1 MPKKPSKNG
10 RQNYDWDLIKM
21 DYVSDPQSSLKNI
34 SEKYGIRL
42 RTIADKSKA
51 DDWFATKKKFQAEV
65 VEKATAKLTSRA
77 TSKKADELANAI
89 KAATNIADAILKKS
103 QDPDQFCRYIVQ
115 EGSAE
120 SYGST
125 EYVFEKMDM
134 RAAKDALSALKSV
147 DELLRGY
154 HGIQKAE
161 ALIKQQ
167 YERER
172 LELEKERIALERERN
187 ALRSQN
193 MGAEDGSN
201 YGVVLIPE
209 VLSNE

>member
-65 VEKATAKLTSRA
+65 VEKATAKLTAKA

-115 EGSAE
+115 EGNAE
-120 SYGST
+120 SYGSA

-134 RAAKDALSALKSV
+134 RAAKEAISALKGV
-147 DELLRGY
+147 DDLLRGY
-154 HGIQKAE
+154 YNIQKAE
-161 ALIKQQ
+161 AL
-167 YERER
+167 
-172 LELEKERIALERERN
+172 EKARLERERFEFEK
-187 ALRSQN
+187 QK
-193 MGAEDGSN
+193 AEILKPDSTNSIRIEGFEKGWS
-201 YGVVLIPE
+201 E
-209 VLSNE
+209 

>member
-10 RQNYDWDLIKM
+10 RQNYDWEKIKN
-21 DYVSDPQSSLKNI
+21 DYVTDFTSSQKKI
-34 SEKYGIRL
+34 SEKYGISLVTVAKR
-42 RTIADKSKA
+42 SKA
-51 DDWFATKKKFQAEV
+51 DDWFATKKKYQQKV
-65 VEKATAKLTSRA
+65 TEKLIEKVSTR
-77 TSKKADELANAI
+77 KANEL
-89 KAATNIADAILKKS
+89 ADAIIAASNIAEAIRKKTE
-103 QDPDQFCRYIVQ
+103 DPEQFCRYIVQ

-134 RAAKDALSALKSV
+134 RAAKDALSTLKGV

-154 HGIQKAE
+154 YNIQKAE
-161 ALIKQQ
+161 ALEKQRI
-167 YERER
+167 ERER
-172 LELEKERIALERERN
+172 LELERERIALERERN

-193 MGAEDGSN
+193 LGSEDGSN

-209 VLSNE
+209 VLGNE